1 MKDVLL
7 RAGLTGAARQ
17 LVLYWILPI
26 AVLALWYSVTAAGL
40 VQDYAMPS
48 PGKVL
53 QTAGGMALDGS
64 LAAHLIASITR
75 VLEGFLLAAA
85 CALAVGIAAGLVS
98 GFERFTDLVMQ
109 ILKPIPPIAWIPMA
123 ILWFGI
129 EEASKIYI
137 IFIGAFFPIFLNTL
151 NGIRNIDKKYLEL
164 AKVYEVPRWRVI
176 RKVILPGAL
185 PFVMT
190 GLRLGLAGAW
200 ICVVAAEMIAAVN
213 GIGYM
218 LMDARSLSRPDIVI
232 LGMLLIGLI
241 GKLMDDGV
249 LLLEKKLISWR

>member
-1 MKDVLL
+1 MKDGLFQ
-7 RAGLTGAARQ
+7 AGLTVAARR
-17 LVLYWILPI
+17 LALYWILPI
-26 AVLALWYSVTAAGL
+26 AVLAVWYSVTAAGL

-48 PGKVL
+48 PVKVL
-53 QTAGGMALDGS
+53 QTAGGMVLDGS
-64 LAAHLIASITR
+64 LAAHLAASIFR
-75 VLEGFLLAAA
+75 VLEGFLLASF
-85 CALAVGIAAGLVS
+85 CALAVGVTAGLVS
-98 GFERFTDLVMQ
+98 GFDRLTDLVLQ
-109 ILKPIPPIAWIPMA
+109 ILKPIPPIAWIPLA

-137 IFIGAFFPIFLNTL
+137 IFIGAFFPVFLNTL

-164 AKVYEVPRWRVI
+164 SKVYEVPRWRVI

-185 PFVMT
+185 PFIMT
-190 GLRLGLAGAW
+190 GLRLGLSGAW

-213 GIGYM
+213 GVGYM

-249 LLLEKKLISWR
+249 LLLEKKLICWR